1 MVAHLVECEVV
12 ALGDDPRDDDGSPFG
27 ILDADDGGIDDVGVA
42 EQDLFDALGIDS
54 VQALELLS
62 ELERSFG
69 VELPDYELAEVRSF
83 ADLAE
88 RIGDRL

>member
-1 MVAHLVECEVV
+1 MTLESDVV
-12 ALGDDPRDDDGSPFG
+12 ARVLTLASQQFG
-27 ILDADDGGIDDVGVA
+27 LPLEQLAP

-62 ELERSFG
+62 TLERTFN
-69 VELPDYELAEVRSF
+69 VELPDYELADVRSF

-88 RIGDRL
+88 RLADRL